1 MDIKNSKHLLQ
12 LLLVLIMC
20 SITLKVKAKEVVEK
34 ATSFVVLNKERDSIL
49 LSKIKELKNKSKG
62 SEKALVLKLGLQ
74 LIDESMEKEDYETT
88 IETCLI
94 VGEIFHKARDY
105 EKTIDVYKKA
115 LNLIGKFL
123 DTSYFDNYRNKG
135 IRFLLRK
142 DKILLKIGGNYQ
154 LKYIT
159 DNSRKYRDSALVYY
173 NRVIDDVGGINNR
186 EGLLTLKAKAYSN
199 LSGIYWRDS
208 IYDKAKEFVN
218 KSIEI
223 HRRQNNKLSEAA
235 ALSNLANIFIS
246 QKEYEKAKQLY
257 SRGLKLIENEKSIY
271 AIEFKESLY
280 ENLGYAM
287 YMLKDYKAY
296 EIQDLSYEIKDSLRD
311 VDVRRM
317 IEQVNAEYNVDNV
330 RQAEELKRIKIE
342 SEKEASQKNT
352 WLVGAMGLITA
363 LLLLYIANYYKLR
376 QQKLSLELSNTEF
389 MQREKLDKLKAE
401 SQLKM
406 LNATLDGK
414 EEERKEIAETL
425 HDNVSALLS
434 SANLHLQASQ
444 KQFNGNTPVE
454 IEKTQ
459 KIILEASQKVRD
471 LSHTLVSSILLKFG
485 LAYAIKDMANKYTN
499 SMLSIHVDFNT
510 INRYTQKLE
519 IKIYN
524 IIQELVNNIIKHS
537 KASNACVLLKESG
550 ETLHITI
557 RDNGCGFDASAYNT
571 DDIGHVKS
579 GIGLNQIRARVQ
591 IMKGTFK
598 INSKLG
604 KGTEMVII
612 LPIKFRESFTRA

>member
-1 MDIKNSKHLLQ
+1 MINLKRLMNR
-12 LLLVLIMC
+12 LLLLCFIFKALSLYSYQIEGGVVLRTTPPFMQKD
-20 SITLKVKAKEVVEK
+20 SLLYEEYNKLDKLEREGHEKEALKV
-34 ATSFVVLNKERDSIL
+34 
-49 LSKIKELKNKSKG
+49 G
-62 SEKALVLKLGLQ
+62 LVLVDRAINK
-74 LIDESMEKEDYETT
+74 KDYF
-88 IETCLI
+88 LAARSNFI
-94 VGEIFHKARDY
+94 VGKIFSKARDY
-105 EKTIDVYKKA
+105 DKSIESYRKSLELISSMIDYGDFTKRNA
-115 LNLIGKFL
+115 ELIYFRKQ
-123 DTSYFDNYRNKG
+123 SY
-135 IRFLLRK
+135 
-142 DKILLKIGGNYQ
+142 LKIGTQYFKMHLS
-154 LKYIT
+154 LKVKRY
-159 DNSRKYRDSALVYY
+159 KDSFLRYNKLVVDSDTFE
-173 NRVIDDVGGINNR
+173 NK
-186 EGLLTLKAKAYSN
+186 ELLNLKAKAYSN
-199 LSGIYWRDS
+199 LAGVFAQDS
-208 IYDKAKEFVN
+208 LYSMAEKYANEAIK
-218 KSIEI
+218 I
-223 HRRQNNKLSEAA
+223 HRRQNDKLSEAA
-235 ALSNLANIFIS
+235 ALSNLANIFIY
-246 QKEYEKAKQLY
+246 QKHYKKAKQLY
-257 SRGLKLIENEKSIY
+257 SRGLKLIENRKSIQ

-311 VDVRRM
+311 IDVRRM
-317 IEQVNAEYNVDNV
+317 IEEVNAEYNVDNV